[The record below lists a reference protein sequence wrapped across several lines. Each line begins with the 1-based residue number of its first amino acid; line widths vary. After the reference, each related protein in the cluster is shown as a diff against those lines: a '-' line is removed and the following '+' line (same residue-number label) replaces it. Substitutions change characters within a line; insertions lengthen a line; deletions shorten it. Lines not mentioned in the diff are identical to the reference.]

1 MDVVDELEGE
11 DEDDDFEVDDEE
23 SEIAEV
29 DGGQLFDWDTG
40 DLAVDPDEEDEEDEE
55 AEEEGEPAVEDD
67 GDGKAVR

>member
-29 DGGQLFDWDTG
+29 DGGQLFDY
-40 DLAVDPDEEDEEDEE
+40 L
-55 AEEEGEPAVEDD
+55 
-67 GDGKAVR
+67 RSI